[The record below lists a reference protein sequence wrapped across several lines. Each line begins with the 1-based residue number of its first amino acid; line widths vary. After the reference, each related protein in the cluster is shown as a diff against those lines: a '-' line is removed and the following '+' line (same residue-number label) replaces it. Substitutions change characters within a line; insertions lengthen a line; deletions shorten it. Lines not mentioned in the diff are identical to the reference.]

1 MKKTFCDFCGEDI
14 SRIGANKATIP
25 HVKNAYVGM
34 GGRMNYGICGD
45 IEVDIC
51 DECAAK
57 LWTGL
62 LDKPI
67 RIKDELEEF

>member
-1 MKKTFCDFCGEDI
+1 MKKTFCDFCGKDI
-14 SRIGANKATIP
+14 SFIGANKAKIP
-25 HVKNAYVGM
+25 YVKSAHVGM
-34 GGRMNYGICGD
+34 GGHISYGIGGD

-57 LWTGL
+57 LWIGL

-67 RIKDELEEF
+67 RIEEE